1 MYCVQTIVIKI
12 GSAVL
17 TKKDKSLNEKVLAH
31 LAEQIAVLHEEGHQ
45 VLLVSSGAVAAGRGI
60 IDASDERRR
69 QVRRQMYAGLGQ
81 ASLMKKYSRVF
92 QEHNIPIAQ
101 CLLTRDN
108 FADRAEFNNLMN
120 TLRGYL
126 RFRVIPILN
135 ENDIIA
141 NNGVKFGGND
151 LLAALTASSLQADKL
166 IILSDVDAL
175 YDKDPHQN
183 PGAQR
188 LHVVETIDESIEKL
202 CGGSSSSIGLGG
214 MITKMAALKIAT
226 ESGIKCFL
234 GKGTKKNIL
243 HDLVDTDKPIGT
255 YFKPKKGKKGSRFKN
270 WLKYCSLPSGTVIV
284 DEGAASA
291 LKKHKSLLMVGIKDL
306 SDGIS
311 EQDTVYIVDEHNKP
325 IGTGKINFSSQ
336 QIKLA
341 MKTGKNLKV
350 VVHADHLSVH
360 E

>member
-1 MYCVQTIVIKI
+1 
-12 GSAVL
+12 
-17 TKKDKSLNEKVLAH
+17 
-31 LAEQIAVLHEEGHQ
+31 
-45 VLLVSSGAVAAGRGI
+45 
-60 IDASDERRR
+60 
-69 QVRRQMYAGLGQ
+69 MYAGLGQ
-81 ASLMKKYSRVF
+81 ATLIKKYTNVF
-92 QEHNIPIAQ
+92 SEHEIPVAQ

-151 LLAALTASSLQADKL
+151 LLAALTAASLQADKL

-183 PGAQR
+183 SDAQR
-188 LHVVETIDESIEKL
+188 LHTVETIDENIEKL

-214 MITKMAALKIAT
+214 MITKISAIKIAT

-234 GKGTKKNIL
+234 GKGTQKNIL

-255 YFKPKKGKKGSRFKN
+255 YFKAKKGKQASRFKN
-270 WLKYCSLPSGTVIV
+270 WIKYCSLPSGTIIV
-284 DEGAASA
+284 DDGAATA
-291 LKKHKSLLMVGIKDL
+291 LRKHKSLLMVGIKAI
-306 SDGIS
+306 SDGIEAGDS
-311 EQDTVYIVDEHNKP
+311 VYIVDEHNKP

-336 QIKLA
+336 QLKLA
-341 MKTGKNLKV
+341 MKTKKNLKV
-350 VVHADHLSVH
+350 VIHADHLSVH